1 MMKMTRMGALAG
13 VICLSALCLSADI
26 TPRPVHKN
34 SAERI
39 EALEAQNIELRK
51 QIAELN
57 QKIEI
62 LTSRVNE
69 SCGGGRSFG
78 AENITTGPAPS
89 VPGLSVVRLQPNGS
103 ASAGAPAAPP
113 ARGKGR
119 LIVTSSNEESA
130 LLVEHGAPLPGTNY
144 VPLPD
149 PAGPPAPSAE
159 PKPAGTMAMAENAAA
174 PSPPANEA
182 AAFKQIKELLGSGK
196 TDEAVPL
203 MEDYLKR
210 HARGAHEDE
219 VAYRLGDYLFSQ
231 GEYARAI
238 PVLRQVT
245 ENHPES
251 SWAPDALYKVGLSY
265 LELDKTS
272 EAESALQEV
281 GILYPFSEA
290 AGKAAK
296 KLEACCR

>member
-1 MMKMTRMGALAG
+1 
-13 VICLSALCLSADI
+13 
-26 TPRPVHKN
+26 
-34 SAERI
+34 
-39 EALEAQNIELRK
+39 
-51 QIAELN
+51 
-57 QKIEI
+57 
-62 LTSRVNE
+62 
-69 SCGGGRSFG
+69 
-78 AENITTGPAPS
+78 
-89 VPGLSVVRLQPNGS
+89 
-103 ASAGAPAAPP
+103 
-113 ARGKGR
+113 
-119 LIVTSSNEESA
+119 
-130 LLVEHGAPLPGTNY
+130 
-144 VPLPD
+144 
-149 PAGPPAPSAE
+149 
-159 PKPAGTMAMAENAAA
+159 MAENAAA

-196 TDEAVPL
+196 ADEAVPL

-251 SWAPDALYKVGLSY
+251 SWAPDGLYKIGLSY